1 MKPKQIIVIA
11 GVIIGII
18 VVVLVFLKVYQPTLK
33 SVEKIDPDFT
43 LSSTTLVSEFENDE
57 KMANSLYLDK
67 IIEVSGTIAN
77 ISDDGSVVVVT
88 LREPESLSGVLCS
101 FDKNFISMEK
111 MSLGTKVTIKGI
123 CTGYLLD
130 VVLTKCAL
138 VE

>member
-1 MKPKQIIVIA
+1 MKPKQIIIIA
-11 GVIIGII
+11 GVIIGI
-18 VVVLVFLKVYQPTLK
+18 VVVGLIFLKVFQPASR
-33 SVEKIDPDFT
+33 SVDKINPDFT

-88 LREPESLSGVLCS
+88 LKEPESLSGVLCS

>member
-1 MKPKQIIVIA
+1 MKPKQIIIIA
-11 GVIIGII
+11 GVIIGI
-18 VVVLVFLKVYQPTLK
+18 VVVGLIFLKVFQPASR
-33 SVEKIDPDFT
+33 SVDKINPDFT

-67 IIEVSGTIAN
+67 IIEVSGTISN

-88 LREPESLSGVLCS
+88 LKEPESLSGVLCS

>member
-101 FDKNFISMEK
+101 FDKNYISMEK

>member
-1 MKPKQIIVIA
+1 MKPKQIIIIA
-11 GVIIGII
+11 GVIIGI
-18 VVVLVFLKVYQPTLK
+18 VVVGLIFLKVFQPASR
-33 SVEKIDPDFT
+33 SVDKINPDFT

-67 IIEVSGTIAN
+67 IIEVSGTISN